1 MSEDPS
7 SIVRFPVTVSEDLS
21 QRAQSVLRAECGA
34 KIQSIALERLPD
46 HNEARL
52 WVTVAAVA
60 YGVAIHALISSL
72 PAAEFG
78 AVRALQWEPQSTPHQ
93 QAA

>member
-7 SIVRFPVTVSEDLS
+7 SIVRFPVTISEDLS
-21 QRAQSVLRAECGA
+21 QQAQSLLRAECGA
-34 KIQSIALERLPD
+34 KIQSIALELLPD
-46 HNEARL
+46 HHEARL
-52 WVTVAAVA
+52 WVTVAAIA
-60 YGVAIHALISSL
+60 YGLAIHALISGL

-78 AVRALQWEPQSTPHQ
+78 AVRALQWEPLGAPCQ